1 MGLLCDAAD
10 IVDNP
15 AGSLAVLTRKRL
27 GAAGWAGYFFGSLSL
42 FVFLRMFMFIPG
54 GIASFL
60 VLFILLRTM
69 NFVSAASVHLALET
83 ASAEGSALRLFLAFG
98 LAEAFWAFAV
108 PLAFFARLGYISP
121 FLAFMLTLLIVF
133 YARVRLIKGLYAAGS
148 RKAVLSVL
156 APFYAM
162 CVLGFMGFAW
172 MLGWMIWAVS

>member
-1 MGLLCDAAD
+1 MSLLCDAAE

-15 AGSLAVLTRKRL
+15 AGSLAALTRKRL
-27 GAAGWAGYFFGSLSL
+27 GAAGWAGYFIGSLSL

-60 VLFILLRTM
+60 VLFITLRTM

-83 ASAEGSALRLFLAFG
+83 AEAEGSALRLFLAFG

-108 PLAFFARLGYISP
+108 PLAFFAKMGYISP
-121 FLAFMLTLLIVF
+121 FLAFMLTLLAVF
-133 YARVRLIKGLYAAGS
+133 YARVRLIRGLYTAGS

-156 APFYAM
+156 APFYVM
-162 CVLGFMGFAW
+162 CTLGFMGFAW
-172 MLGWMIWAVS
+172 LLGWMIWAVS

>member
-1 MGLLCDAAD
+1 MNLLSDAAD

-15 AGSLAVLTRKRL
+15 AGSLAALTRKRL
-27 GAAGWAGYFFGSLSL
+27 GAAGWAGYFVGALSL
-42 FVFLRMFMFIPG
+42 FAFLRMFMFIPG
-54 GIASFL
+54 GIASFI
-60 VLFILLRTM
+60 VLFLLLRAM

-98 LAEAFWAFAV
+98 LAEFFWAFAV
-108 PLAFFARLGYISP
+108 PLAFFARLGYLSP

-156 APFYAM
+156 APFYLM
-162 CVLGFMGFAW
+162 CALGFMGFAW
-172 MLGWMIWAVS
+172 LLGWMIWAVS